1 MSFIIFDTEYTS
13 WKGCLENG
21 WLGKQKK
28 EIVQISALKV
38 SESLEIIDKF
48 SVLCKPTVNPI
59 LSDYFMNL
67 TKITNKN
74 IEKDGI
80 PFSLAYEKFKTFVG
94 SDICY
99 SHGWGSDY
107 LNKSDGDIISQ
118 NLELYNIKDAETLSY
133 RNIAPVFKQLYAS
146 NNISVESQSSGQ
158 IVKIL
163 KIENKL
169 KNLGLNP
176 HNALYDVYSILEGL
190 KYFYPESV
198 KLINDFETE

>member
-1 MSFIIFDTEYTS
+1 M
-13 WKGCLENG
+13 
-21 WLGKQKK
+21 
-28 EIVQISALKV
+28 
-38 SESLEIIDKF
+38 
-48 SVLCKPTVNPI
+48 
-59 LSDYFMNL
+59 
-67 TKITNKN
+67 
-74 IEKDGI
+74 
-80 PFSLAYEKFKTFVG
+80 
-94 SDICY
+94 
-99 SHGWGSDY
+99 
-107 LNKSDGDIISQ
+107 
-118 NLELYNIKDAETLSY
+118 SY